1 MQTQIADFLL
11 YLSAEKGLSKNSVFA
26 YENDLQFFLQIME
39 EKAIQKW
46 SQIGEKEL
54 IFFVQAMQEKQAAS
68 SSIYRALVV
77 VRRLLRYLQKEKLL
91 SSDQLIEVELP
102 KVWQL
107 IPEVLSEQEVARL
120 LVTIDTKTPRGV
132 RDQAIL
138 LMLYGTGLRVSELC
152 NLRVQDLDDTFVR
165 VKGKGGKERLVPV
178 AKMAVAAVDDYLSR
192 YRPEGKEDALFL
204 SLKGKRLNRLVI
216 WKVVKER
223 AKQAGIHK
231 SISPHTLRHCFATH
245 LLEHGADLRVIQ
257 EMLGHASIATTD
269 RYTQISQK
277 HVAEEFARCHPR
289 P

>member
-1 MQTQIADFLL
+1 MQAQIADFLL
-11 YLSAEKGLSKNSVFA
+11 YLSAEKGLSKNSLLA
-26 YENDLQFFLQIME
+26 YENDLQLFLQVIE
-39 EKAIQKW
+39 KKAIQKW
-46 SQIGEKEL
+46 DQIGEKEL
-54 IFFVQAMQEKQAAS
+54 ISFVQAMQEKGAAS

-77 VRRLLRYLQKEKLL
+77 VRGLLRYLRKEKLIR
-91 SSDQLIEVELP
+91 SDQLVEVESP

-120 LVTIDTKTPRGV
+120 LLAIDAKTPRGA
-132 RDQAIL
+132 RDRAIL
-138 LMLYGTGLRVSELC
+138 LMLYGTGLRVTELC
-152 NLRVQDLDDTFVR
+152 SLKVQDLDDAFVR

-178 AKMAVAAVDDYLSR
+178 AKMAVTAIDDYLMR

-204 SLKGKRLNRLVI
+204 SLKGKRLNRIVV

-223 AKQAGIHK
+223 AKQAGINK
-231 SISPHTLRHCFATH
+231 PVSPHTLRHCFATH

-277 HVAEEFARCHPR
+277 YLAEEFERCHPR